1 MGSPTNWQAS
11 AACSQSHPD
20 LFLPLTASE
29 AHGLGGNTHLH
40 PRIRMAMAV
49 CVDCPV
55 RAACLDAA
63 IEGREAGVWGGRY
76 LSAASH
82 WKTAKKKR
90 EAAA

>member
-1 MGSPTNWQAS
+1 MSGPWQAG
-11 AACSQSHPD
+11 AACSRSSPD
-20 LFLPLTASE
+20 LFLPLTAKE

-40 PRIRMAMAV
+40 PRIREALRV

-55 RAACLDAA
+55 RAACLEAA
-63 IEGREAGVWGGRY
+63 TVGREAGVWGGRY

>member
-1 MGSPTNWQAS
+1 MSAPWQAK

-20 LFLPLTASE
+20 LFLPLTQKE

-49 CVDCPV
+49 CVACPV
-55 RAACLDAA
+55 RAACLEAA

-82 WKTAKKKR
+82 WKAASRKKR
-90 EAAA
+90 ETAA